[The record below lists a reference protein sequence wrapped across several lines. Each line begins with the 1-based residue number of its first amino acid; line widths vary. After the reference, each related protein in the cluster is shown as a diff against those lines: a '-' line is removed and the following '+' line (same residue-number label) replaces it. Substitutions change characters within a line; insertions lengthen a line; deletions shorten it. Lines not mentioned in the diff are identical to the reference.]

1 MLLLDE
7 PTAGMSPRE
16 TAAMVDLLADLPSG
30 LALLVIEHDMD
41 VLFRLAE
48 RITVLDYG
56 RVLIEG
62 TPSKCAAPRR
72 CGAAISAPRAG
83 ERGVLRVEAIDTHYG
98 ASHTLQRVSL
108 DVPRG
113 SVVALLGRNGAGKST
128 TLKSIMGVVP
138 VTRGVVRF
146 AGEEIH
152 RLPRHQIARRGIAYV
167 PEERGIFA
175 SLTVDEHLT
184 LSRRRGSGARRFPP
198 EKLYATFPA
207 LAERRRHRGNE
218 LSGGEQQMLA
228 IARAL
233 GQEPRLLILDEPTE
247 GLAPVIVERIAAVI
261 RTLRE
266 AGMTMLLVEQN
277 YPFAMSLAER
287 VYVLGKGR
295 IRWYGDTVR
304 VGRQPVGHAHLA
316 RRVTGWPSA
325 SGTAHRPRWPAT
337 RRSRALGS
345 ACDGVLPAPATRCRV
360 PRCGC
365 RAPRRSPG
373 WWV

>member
-1 MLLLDE
+1 M
-7 PTAGMSPRE
+7 
-16 TAAMVDLLADLPSG
+16 
-30 LALLVIEHDMD
+30 
-41 VLFRLAE
+41 
-48 RITVLDYG
+48 
-56 RVLIEG
+56 
-62 TPSKCAAPRR
+62 
-72 CGAAISAPRAG
+72 
-83 ERGVLRVEAIDTHYG
+83 LRVEAIDTHYG

-108 DVPRG
+108 EVPRG

-152 RLPRHQIARRGIAYV
+152 RLPLHQIARRGIAYV

-295 IRWYGDTVR
+295 IRWYGT
-304 VGRQPVGHAHLA
+304 PSALA
-316 RRVTGWPSA
+316 GNPSVTRTRRVTGWPSA

-337 RRSRALGS
+337 RPSRTPGS
-345 ACDGVLPAPATRCRV
+345 ACDGVALRIWYGTPSALAGNPSVTHTWLGV
-360 PRCGC
+360 
-365 RAPRRSPG
+365 
-373 WWV
+373 